1 MPNKRKFQE
10 PLAIDMPFE
19 EALERFAQVEPSEGL
34 VAGQSGLTLRG
45 TKIREH
51 EGDVCLNDLWTLAGQ
66 PENIRPT
73 NWHRQKG
80 TGAFIEALV
89 SKLVMSG
96 KHNNREKANES
107 IFYVRGGGRAKTTY
121 AHPTLALEYARHLSP
136 DLAVE
141 VNDLFIGRN
150 GFAVVAASLAV

>member
-51 EGDVCLNDLWTLAGQ
+51 EGDVCLNDL
-66 PENIRPT
+66 PD
-73 NWHRQKG
+73 
-80 TGAFIEALV
+80 
-89 SKLVMSG
+89 
-96 KHNNREKANES
+96 
-107 IFYVRGGGRAKTTY
+107 YVRC
-121 AHPTLALEYARHLSP
+121 
-136 DLAVE
+136 
-141 VNDLFIGRN
+141 
-150 GFAVVAASLAV
+150 